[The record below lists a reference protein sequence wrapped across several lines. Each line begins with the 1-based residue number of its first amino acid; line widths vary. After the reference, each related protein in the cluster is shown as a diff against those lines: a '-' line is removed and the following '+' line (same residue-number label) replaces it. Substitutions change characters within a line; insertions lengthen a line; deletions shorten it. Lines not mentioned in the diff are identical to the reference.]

1 MISSIMGG
9 GSIAQ
14 VYNEMNLKNCHQK

>member
-9 GSIAQ
+9 GS
-14 VYNEMNLKNCHQK
+14 VNEVHDEMNLKNCH